1 MPYSLSKKVGGD
13 TVTLDAKMER
23 CISDILANPKFKA
36 GNPHETRKVAAIKIC
51 KTSIQNYE
59 LAKKGK

>member
-1 MPYSLSKKVGGD
+1 MPYGISKKVGGD
-13 TVTLDAKMER
+13 KPSVDAKMER
-23 CISDILANPKFKA
+23 CVADILANPKFKA
-36 GNPHETRKVAAIKIC
+36 NNPHETRKVAAIKIC

>member
-1 MPYSLSKKVGGD
+1 MLKKVGD
-13 TVTLDAKMER
+13 SPRVDKKMEN